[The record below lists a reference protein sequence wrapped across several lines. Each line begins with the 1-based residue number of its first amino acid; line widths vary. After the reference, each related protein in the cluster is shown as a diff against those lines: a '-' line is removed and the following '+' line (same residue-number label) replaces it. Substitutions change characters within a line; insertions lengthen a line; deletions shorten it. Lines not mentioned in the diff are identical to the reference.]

1 MKRWMVVLWLI
12 AGVAFAAPKP
22 VEKPAPKVPAKPVSD
37 TPKATATTASADEA
51 QKRHAQALRAFQKGD
66 MAEARAGFQR
76 VLELAPEN
84 APALINL
91 ALVEQR
97 QRKFTESDQLLKRV
111 LKNDPENAGAWLL
124 LGIAAYEQE
133 KLDAAHAHLAQAVL
147 YAPKNAQAHQY
158 LGVTLG
164 RKGWY
169 SAGEE
174 ELRRA
179 LELNGKFADA
189 HYNLAV
195 LYMERVP
202 PAVELARRHYQKS
215 LELGA
220 APDSELAK
228 KIGE

>member
-1 MKRWMVVLWLI
+1 MKALLISCVVATTAL
-12 AGVAFAAPKP
+12 GAPKKP
-22 VEKPAPKVPAKPVSD
+22 TPKPTPSAQAEKPA
-37 TPKATATTASADEA
+37 TPETASKPPKEDEA
-51 QKRHAQALRAFQKGD
+51 QRAHAEALKAFQKGD
-66 MAEARAGFQR
+66 LEGAIAGYQR
-76 VLELAPEN
+76 VLAIAPEN
-84 APALINL
+84 PPALINFAL
-91 ALVEQR
+91 ARQR
-97 QRKFTESDQLLKRV
+97 QKKYGEADQLLKRV
-111 LKNDPENAGAWLL
+111 LRNDPENASAWLL

-179 LELNGKFADA
+179 LEINPKFADA

-202 PAVELARRHYQKS
+202 PAVELSRRHYQKA

-220 APDSELAK
+220 APDPALVK

>member
-1 MKRWMVVLWLI
+1 MKVAAFISCVLVS
-12 AGVAFAAPKP
+12 AAVAAPKP
-22 VEKPAPKVPAKPVSD
+22 GTKPASKPVQKLVPAAEI
-37 TPKATATTASADEA
+37 PKETKDEA
-51 QKRHAQALRAFQKGD
+51 QKIHAEALRAFQKGD
-66 MAEARAGFQR
+66 LAAARSGFQR

-91 ALVEQR
+91 ALVQQR
-97 QRKFTESDQLLKRV
+97 QRKFNEADQLLKRA
-111 LKNDPENAGAWLL
+111 LRNHPENASAWLL
-124 LGIAAYEQE
+124 LGISAYEQG

-164 RKGWY
+164 AKGWY

-179 LELNGKFADA
+179 IELDPKFADA

-202 PAVELARRHYQKS
+202 PAVELARRHYQKAI
-215 LELGA
+215 ELGA
-220 APDSELAK
+220 APDENLAK